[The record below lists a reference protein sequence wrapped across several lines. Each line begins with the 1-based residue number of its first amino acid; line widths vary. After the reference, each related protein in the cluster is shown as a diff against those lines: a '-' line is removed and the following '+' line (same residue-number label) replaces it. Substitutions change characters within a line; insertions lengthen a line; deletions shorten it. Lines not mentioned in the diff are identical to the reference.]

1 MPAELEVAPEGG
13 TPPEE
18 TAPGPE
24 VTPEESAP
32 APQPTEVP
40 VDDGAVPSVDALLG
54 RLASGAATANDQEMV
69 RRLYGHTDEIKTLKA
84 DLATAKGSDP
94 AMDRAEKLLREECGT
109 DAELAAQHRRW
120 ISEAPGGAVDYI
132 EAVHAARAKG
142 GAADEKPDETEE
154 QRQQRLIDAS
164 VAKALEPQR
173 VATEKAQVSAKFTT
187 DLDGAIKGMKIGPEI
202 AAHVRVKILQDMGA
216 WLKTGVPTFVQ
227 FMDLAQGTQMADVV
241 QARATEMQTL
251 IDAVRA
257 GKAAPPPALPEAT
270 PVPTKPAPPSG
281 DTPEKSIDEIF
292 ADVGRK
298 HDAKSNSG
306 RGAS

>member
-1 MPAELEVAPEGG
+1 MPAELAVAPEG
-13 TPPEE
+13 
-18 TAPGPE
+18 
-24 VTPEESAP
+24 AP

-40 VDDGAVPSVDALLG
+40 VDEGAVPSVDALLG
-54 RLASGAATANDQEMV
+54 RLASGAATANDQDMV

-84 DLATAKGSDP
+84 DLATAKGTDP
-94 AMDRAEKLLREECGT
+94 LGDLAEQYLREECGT
-109 DAELAAQHRRW
+109 DADLAAKHRQW
-120 ISEAPGGAVDYI
+120 IAGSPGGAQDYI
-132 EAVHAARAKG
+132 KAVLAQRAKG
-142 GAADEKPDETEE
+142 TTSEEPNDETED

-164 VAKALEPQR
+164 VAKAMEPQR
-173 VATEKAQVSAKFTT
+173 VAQEKAQVSARFTT

-251 IDAVRA
+251 IDAVQA
-257 GKAAPPPALPEAT
+257 GKTAPPPALPEAT

-281 DTPEKSIDEIF
+281 DTPAKSIDEIF